1 LQMEKLVE
9 NCLNEDIGFGD
20 LTTNSIVPPDATSN
34 GYIVAREEGVVA
46 GLPLAEMVFR
56 RLDPSIEFRAGA
68 RDGEWVDPGRVLAG
82 VAGSAR
88 AILTGERL
96 ALNFLQ
102 RLSGI
107 ATATALLARLIA
119 GEKARIVD
127 TRKTT
132 PGLRMLE
139 KYAVR
144 AGGGR
149 NHRFG
154 LYDTVLIK
162 DNHIKMAG
170 GIKAAVAAARRT
182 APHTAKI
189 EVEVED
195 LAGVQEALAARVDI
209 IMLDNMDPVAM
220 REAVELV
227 AGRALVEASGGIGE
241 ENIRAVAAAGVDL
254 ISVGALT
261 HSVKSLDI
269 SLDIKEIKP
278 RSATGDV
285 FPTHSA

>member
-1 LQMEKLVE
+1 MELNQIE
-9 NCLNEDIGFGD
+9 LNRLIERCLREDIGTGD
-20 LTTNSIVPPDATSN
+20 LTTNSIVPPDAVSG
-34 GYIVAREEGVVA
+34 GYILAKEDGVVA
-46 GLPLAEMVFR
+46 GLPVAEGVFL
-56 RLDPSIEFRAGA
+56 RLDPFVEFRALV
-68 RDGEWVDPGRVLAG
+68 RDGERIKSGQVLAELTG
-82 VAGSAR
+82 RAR

-107 ATATALLARLIA
+107 ATRTARLVELIA
-119 GEKARIVD
+119 GEKARLVD

-144 AGGGR
+144 VGGGY

-154 LYDTVLIK
+154 LYDAVLIK
-162 DNHIKMAG
+162 DNHIKAAG
-170 GIKAAVAAARRT
+170 GIRAAVEAARRG
-182 APHTAKI
+182 APHTARI

-195 LAGVQEALAARVDI
+195 LAGVEEALQAGADI
-209 IMLDNMDPVAM
+209 IMLDNMDPAAM
-220 REAVELV
+220 KEAVALIN
-227 AGRALVEASGGIGE
+227 GRALVEASGRISE

-254 ISVGALT
+254 ISAGALT

-269 SLDIKEIKP
+269 SLEL
-278 RSATGDV
+278 RGQA
-285 FPTHSA
+285 

>member
-1 LQMEKLVE
+1 VE
-9 NCLNEDIGFGD
+9 RGQ
-20 LTTNSIVPPDATSN
+20 V
-34 GYIVAREEGVVA
+34 
-46 GLPLAEMVFR
+46 LAEI
-56 RLDPSIEFRAGA
+56 S
-68 RDGEWVDPGRVLAG
+68 
-82 VAGSAR
+82 GSAR

-107 ATATALLARLIA
+107 ATGTARLVKLVA

-127 TRKTT
+127 TRKTG
-132 PGLRMLE
+132 PGLRMIE

-144 AGGGR
+144 AGGSS

-154 LYDTVLIK
+154 LYDAVLIK

-170 GIKAAVAAARRT
+170 GISEAVAAARLGS
-182 APHTAKI
+182 PHTARV

-195 LAGVQEALAARVDI
+195 LDGVREALAAGADI
-209 IMLDNMDPVAM
+209 IMLDNMRPETM
-220 REAVELV
+220 REAVELI
-227 AGRALVEASGGIGE
+227 AGRALVEASGGINE
-241 ENIRAVAAAGVDL
+241 DTVRAVAAAGVDL

-269 SLDIKEIKP
+269 SLDIKEIK
-278 RSATGDV
+278 RR
-285 FPTHSA
+285 

>member
-1 LQMEKLVE
+1 MDLNLLELQRLIEH
-9 NCLNEDIGFGD
+9 CLYEDIGTGD
-20 LTTNSIVPPDATSN
+20 LTTNSIVPPDAVST
-34 GYIVAREEGVVA
+34 GYVIAREEGVVA

-56 RLDPSIEFRAGA
+56 RLDPSVEFRAKV
-68 RDGEWVDPGRVLAG
+68 RDGDRLERGRVLAEVCG
-82 VAGSAR
+82 NAR
-88 AILTGERL
+88 AILSGERL

-107 ATATALLARLIA
+107 ATATARLVSLVA

-144 AGGGR
+144 VGGGH

-154 LYDTVLIK
+154 LYDAVLIK

-170 GIKAAVAAARRT
+170 GIRAAVEAARRGS
-182 APHTAKI
+182 PHTARI

-195 LAGVQEALAARVDI
+195 LNSVREALAAGADI
-209 IMLDNMDPVAM
+209 IMLDNMDLAAM
-220 REAVELV
+220 REAVALV
-227 AGRALVEASGGIGE
+227 DGRALLEASGGINE
-241 ENIRAVAAAGVDL
+241 ENIRAVAETGVDL

-261 HSVKSLDI
+261 HSVKALDI
-269 SLDIKEIKP
+269 SLDIKEIKL
-278 RSATGDV
+278 R
-285 FPTHSA
+285 

>member
-1 LQMEKLVE
+1 MELNRIE
-9 NCLNEDIGFGD
+9 LNRLIERCLREDIGTGD
-20 LTTNSIVPPDATSN
+20 LTTNSIVPPDAVSG
-34 GYIVAREEGVVA
+34 GYILAKEDGVVA
-46 GLPLAEMVFR
+46 GLPVAEGVFL
-56 RLDPSIEFRAGA
+56 RLDPFVEFRALA
-68 RDGEWVDPGRVLAG
+68 RDGDRIKSGQVLAELTG
-82 VAGSAR
+82 RAR

-107 ATATALLARLIA
+107 ATRTARLVELIA
-119 GEKARIVD
+119 GEKARLVD

-144 AGGGR
+144 VGGGY

-154 LYDTVLIK
+154 LYDAVLIK
-162 DNHIKMAG
+162 DNHIKAAG
-170 GIKAAVAAARRT
+170 GIRAAVEAARRG
-182 APHTAKI
+182 APHTARI

-195 LAGVQEALAARVDI
+195 LAGVEEALEAGADI
-209 IMLDNMDPVAM
+209 IMLDNMDPAAM
-220 REAVELV
+220 KEAVALIN
-227 AGRALVEASGGIGE
+227 GRALVEASGRISE

-254 ISVGALT
+254 ISAGALT

-269 SLDIKEIKP
+269 SLEL
-278 RSATGDV
+278 RGQA
-285 FPTHSA
+285 

>member
-1 LQMEKLVE
+1 MVLNHVKIKKLVE
-9 NCLNEDIGFGD
+9 HCLNEDVGSGD
-20 LTTNSIVPPDATSN
+20 LTTIATIPPDAVST
-34 GYIVAREEGVVA
+34 GYIVAKEDGVIA
-46 GLPLAEMVFR
+46 GLPLAREVFTQ
-56 RLDPSIEFRAGA
+56 LDPAIQFREMIREGEKVA
-68 RDGEWVDPGRVLAG
+68 RGRVLAE
-82 VAGSAR
+82 VTGSAR

-107 ATATALLARLIA
+107 ATRTAGLVELVG
-119 GEKARIVD
+119 GEKACVTD

-132 PGLRMLE
+132 PGLRMIE

-144 AGGGR
+144 VGGGY

-154 LYDTVLIK
+154 LYDAVLIK

-170 GIKAAVAAARRT
+170 GIRDAVEAARRVC
-182 APHTAKI
+182 PHTAKI

-195 LAGVQEALAARVDI
+195 LTGVGEALEARADI
-209 IMLDNMDPVAM
+209 IMLDNMDPAAM
-220 REAVELV
+220 REAVGLI

-241 ENIRAVAAAGVDL
+241 ESIRAIAATGVDL

-261 HSVKSLDI
+261 HSIKSLNI
-269 SLDIKEIKP
+269 SLDIREIK
-278 RSATGDV
+278 ANKEWGQ
-285 FPTHSA
+285 

>member
-1 LQMEKLVE
+1 MELNRLIE
-9 NCLNEDIGFGD
+9 RCLREDIGTGD
-20 LTTNSIVPPDATSN
+20 LTTNSIVPPDAVSG
-34 GYIVAREEGVVA
+34 GYILAKEDGVVA
-46 GLPLAEMVFR
+46 GLPVAEGVFL
-56 RLDPSIEFRAGA
+56 RLDPFVEFRALA
-68 RDGEWVDPGRVLAG
+68 RDGDRIKSGQVLAELTG
-82 VAGSAR
+82 RAR

-107 ATATALLARLIA
+107 ATRTARLVELIA
-119 GEKARIVD
+119 GEKARLVD

-144 AGGGR
+144 VGGGY

-154 LYDTVLIK
+154 LYDAVLIK
-162 DNHIKMAG
+162 DNHIKAAG
-170 GIKAAVAAARRT
+170 GIRAAVEAARRG
-182 APHTAKI
+182 APHTARI

-195 LAGVQEALAARVDI
+195 LAGVKEALEAGADI
-209 IMLDNMDPVAM
+209 IMLDNMDPAAM
-220 REAVELV
+220 KEAVALIN
-227 AGRALVEASGGIGE
+227 GRALVEASGRISE

-254 ISVGALT
+254 ISAGALT

-269 SLDIKEIKP
+269 SLEL
-278 RSATGDV
+278 RGQA
-285 FPTHSA
+285 